1 MFKRMSESPLDER
14 KRKILKLVVHDYVQ
28 TAEPVASES
37 LVSRHRLE
45 VKPATIRNEMAEM
58 ADMGYLRQPHTSA
71 GRVPSDLGYRF
82 YFDRLMPSRTLGARE
97 REMARSACDEA
108 EADVERILLETC
120 RVLSALTR
128 YASVATQ
135 TSDDEVEISHVS
147 LAPILGDKL
156 LLVIVFSNGQV
167 AHRLLRAT
175 VAAKRELA
183 RVSAALDAGL
193 SDRTVGEICS
203 SPAVEAPPEIAPC
216 SGELFRLAFAQVR
229 QAAQDL
235 LQGGVYVDGTSFIL
249 RQPEFQDVHKVEAVL
264 DALDQRQSLFQV
276 LSTALL
282 GPGTFVVIGCEN
294 PCVEMRECSFVAS
307 SYSIG
312 GRTSGSIG
320 VVGPTR
326 MDYRRAVGAVQFM
339 ASNLSDL
346 LTSLSIW

>member
-1 MFKRMSESPLDER
+1 MFKRDMQSPLDER

-37 LVSRHRLE
+37 LVSRHRLD
-45 VKPATIRNEMAEM
+45 VKPATVRNEMAEM

-97 REMARSACDEA
+97 REMARSACDDA

-135 TSDDEVEISHVS
+135 TSDDEVEVSHVS
-147 LAPILGDKL
+147 LAQLHGDKL
-156 LLVIVFSNGQV
+156 LLVIVFSDGQV

-193 SDRTVGEICS
+193 SDRTVGEICAGL
-203 SPAVEAPPEIAPC
+203 AVEAPPEIAAHA
-216 SGELFRLAFAQVR
+216 ELFRLAFGQVR
-229 QAAQDL
+229 QAARDL

-264 DALDQRQSLFQV
+264 DALEQRQSLFQV
-276 LSTALL
+276 LSMALL
-282 GPGTFVVIGCEN
+282 GPEAFVVIGSEN
-294 PCVEMRECSFVAS
+294 PCVEMRECSFVAAR
-307 SYSIG
+307 YSIG
-312 GRTSGSIG
+312 DRLGGTIG

-326 MDYRRAVGAVQFM
+326 MDYRRAVAAVDFM
-339 ASNLSDL
+339 AKNLTGL
-346 LTSLSIW
+346 LTFLSIG